1 MVIKDC
7 CHKYYFLKLCVFNF
21 YQANMKKGFASGTWN
36 KVVQNPNNKIVKN
49 KFHFEID
56 IKLFK
61 NILMKKL

>member
-1 MVIKDC
+1 
-7 CHKYYFLKLCVFNF
+7 
-21 YQANMKKGFASGTWN
+21 MKKGFASGTWN